1 MLRSGPL
8 PAEGVCID
16 MSDELTASQVIR
28 HYLVATGLEYEESPP
43 GTFVVTLPGVHKLR
57 TTVSLS
63 VGNHAVTINA
73 FVARRPDENAGG
85 VHAWLLERNRRLYGV
100 AYSIDQHG
108 DIYLSGRTPLQA
120 ITDDELDRLL
130 GSVLEYSDGSFNVIL
145 ELGFATAI
153 RREWA
158 WRVSRGESTANLAAF
173 AHLADST
180 DDSAQSA
187 PTPE

>member
-1 MLRSGPL
+1 
-8 PAEGVCID
+8 
-16 MSDELTASQVIR
+16 MSEELNAAMVIR
-28 HYLVATGLEYEESPP
+28 RYLAAMDLEYEEAPA

-63 VGNHAVTINA
+63 VGNHSLTINA
-73 FVARRPDENAGG
+73 FVARRPDENVSG

-108 DIYLSGRTPLQA
+108 DIYLSGRTPLHA

-173 AHLADST
+173 AHLAAST
-180 DDSAQSA
+180 DDPAQSA
-187 PTPE
+187 PSPH

>member
-1 MLRSGPL
+1 MHGPR
-8 PAEGVCID
+8 PAEGSCIH
-16 MSDELTASQVIR
+16 MSQELTASQVIGR
-28 HYLVATGLEYEESPP
+28 YLQATGLEYEESPP

-57 TTVSLS
+57 TTVSLA
-63 VGNHAVTINA
+63 VGNHALTINA
-73 FVARRPDENAGG
+73 FVARRPDENTDG

-108 DIYLSGRTPLQA
+108 DIYLSGRTPLHA

-130 GSVLEYSDGSFNVIL
+130 GSVLEYSDGSFNTIL

-173 AHLADST
+173 AHLAESVEGT
-180 DDSAQSA
+180 AQSA
-187 PTPE
+187 DAPK